1 MSEAPPVTPPR
12 GFAQSEFEERTAR
25 AQRLMAERKLD
36 ALLLT
41 TEPNVRYFSGFHS
54 QFWESP
60 TRPWFLIVPLEGR
73 PIAVIPEIG
82 AAGMAATWIEDIR
95 TWPAPRP
102 EDEGVSLLAGVFGE
116 TARRF
121 GRIGV
126 TMGHETH
133 LRMPAADFAK
143 LRDRLGNLEIAD
155 STVVIRTLRNIK
167 SPTEIEKIRHVCQLA
182 SHAFEALPAR
192 TRTGETEREVC
203 RKLLVDLLER
213 GADGAPYLIAASG
226 PGGYDNIIMGPT
238 DRVLENGDVLIID
251 TGTTFDGYFCDFDRN
266 FAFGPPSDEARR
278 AHE

>member
-1 MSEAPPVTPPR
+1 MSATGTPPSLFTDAD
-12 GFAQSEFEERTAR
+12 GTS
-25 AQRLMAERKLD
+25 QR
-36 ALLLT
+36 
-41 TEPNVRYFSGFHS
+41 
-54 QFWESP
+54 ES
-60 TRPWFLIVPLEGR
+60 L
-73 PIAVIPEIG
+73 
-82 AAGMAATWIEDIR
+82 IR

-155 STVVIRTLRNIK
+155 STDVIRTLRNIK
-167 SPTEIEKIRHVCQLA
+167 SPSEIEKIRHVCQLT

-192 TRTGETEREVC
+192 TRTGETERAVC
-203 RKLLVDLLER
+203 RKLRVDLLER
-213 GADGAPYLIAASG
+213 GADNSPYLIAASG

-238 DRVLENGDVLIID
+238 DRVLENGDVLILD

-278 AHE
+278 AHEVVFKATDVGIAAARPGATSSDLWAEMWAVLEAGGALARIFHEGEGWRICGCGWV